1 MDKVRN
7 HSIFVET
14 NLTIIYS
21 GINTL
26 VSIIFFGYAARICDI
41 SNFGLELQII
51 TAAGAMAGLLDFGT
65 TYFYLRE
72 LSSGRVNAKT
82 VLGALIGRS
91 IIILICTAPIAIFGL
106 ISSRMYLI
114 EFVLLLNAQMLL
126 QFTSIILRANGNTS
140 ILSRSMLLERSFSLV
155 VLIALLNYD
164 QNPPFSLVIAC
175 TTLIVS
181 IIQIYSSFTAIK
193 FKDLVNYIVWNPW
206 HNSLGIGSTQVLSQ
220 IQQLDLNLLALLS
233 NTTSA
238 ATYGAV
244 SRWTNA
250 MGVFAGG
257 FSQSII
263 PSASRESFDKSEIR
277 ELRKA
282 SVWLVMA
289 ILSSIL
295 IYIFASRIVAI
306 VLGTKYSDSAGILRV
321 LAVAAVASTFTQPI
335 ATYLQAKGL
344 NLQVFRA
351 LITGIVL
358 QILMIV
364 VTNSSLGAY
373 SAAYGYLIGQFV
385 AAILLLNSFVGYK
398 RKRSIN
404 LL

>member
-1 MDKVRN
+1 
-7 HSIFVET
+7 
-14 NLTIIYS
+14 
-21 GINTL
+21 
-26 VSIIFFGYAARICDI
+26 
-41 SNFGLELQII
+41 
-51 TAAGAMAGLLDFGT
+51 
-65 TYFYLRE
+65 
-72 LSSGRVNAKT
+72 
-82 VLGALIGRS
+82 
-91 IIILICTAPIAIFGL
+91 
-106 ISSRMYLI
+106 MYLI

-140 ILSRSMLLERSFSLV
+140 ILSRSMLLERSLSLV
-155 VLIALLNYD
+155 VLIAFLNHD

-181 IIQIYSSFTAIK
+181 IIQIYSSVTAIK

-206 HNSLGIGSTQVLSQ
+206 HNSLGIGSTQILSQ

-257 FSQSII
+257 FSQSIM

-289 ILSSIL
+289 ILSSVF

-351 LITGIVL
+351 LIIGIVV

-385 AAILLLNSFVGYK
+385 AAILLLNSFASYK
-398 RKRSIN
+398 RKRSMN

>member
-1 MDKVRN
+1 
-7 HSIFVET
+7 
-14 NLTIIYS
+14 
-21 GINTL
+21 
-26 VSIIFFGYAARICDI
+26 
-41 SNFGLELQII
+41 
-51 TAAGAMAGLLDFGT
+51 
-65 TYFYLRE
+65 
-72 LSSGRVNAKT
+72 
-82 VLGALIGRS
+82 
-91 IIILICTAPIAIFGL
+91 
-106 ISSRMYLI
+106 
-114 EFVLLLNAQMLL
+114 
-126 QFTSIILRANGNTS
+126 
-140 ILSRSMLLERSFSLV
+140 
-155 VLIALLNYD
+155 
-164 QNPPFSLVIAC
+164 
-175 TTLIVS
+175 
-181 IIQIYSSFTAIK
+181 
-193 FKDLVNYIVWNPW
+193 
-206 HNSLGIGSTQVLSQ
+206 
-220 IQQLDLNLLALLS
+220 
-233 NTTSA
+233 
-238 ATYGAV
+238 
-244 SRWTNA
+244 

-257 FSQSII
+257 FSQSIM

-289 ILSSIL
+289 ILSSVL

-351 LITGIVL
+351 LIIGIVV

-385 AAILLLNSFVGYK
+385 AAILLLNSFAGYK